1 MASDRSRRG
10 QSAEHTGAVR
20 VVKHRLWRPRTIL
33 AMTAVAVLAG
43 LAPRAAA
50 LTITGGA
57 GYTPPGGGR
66 RRPRGAGTS
75 AHPRRARRGARG
87 ETSAP
92 PPPDLRPPGA

>member
-43 LAPRAAA
+43 LAPRASA
-50 LTITGGA
+50 LTITGGP
-57 GYTPPGGGR
+57 GYTPAGGGSCR
-66 RRPRGAGTS
+66 LRGTAD
-75 AHPRRARRGARG
+75 RARHRGGRERDRG
-87 ETSAP
+87 ETGAP
-92 PPPDLRPPGA
+92 HHPGIWLPGG